1 VFVVATANDIG
12 KLPPE
17 LFRRGRFDELFF
29 VDLPNHLERQE
40 IINLYARRYMHRD
53 LPAAMLG
60 DLVDISDGF
69 AGADLD
75 AAVAEIAKEAILK
88 GDSTITDGYWHTV
101 FSNIVPLSKTN
112 PEAIESIRAWGRE
125 RAVPA
130 SGQPLAQET
139 GQPKPRRSVLV

>member
-1 VFVVATANDIG
+1 
-12 KLPPE
+12 
-17 LFRRGRFDELFF
+17 
-29 VDLPNHLERQE
+29 
-40 IINLYARRYMHRD
+40 
-53 LPAAMLG
+53 MLN

-88 GDSTITDGYWHTV
+88 GDSTITDAYWHTV

-130 SGQPLAQET
+130 SGQPMTQDSGLPRA
-139 GQPKPRRSVLV
+139 RRSVLV